1 MCQVAAS
8 VARAKAVVVRSRE
21 EREEREA
28 RFDEEDRETQ
38 QRVRAVT
45 APVALL
51 TAGLAC
57 GKSPPAGAA
66 ARRPA
71 SWA

>member
-8 VARAKAVVVRSRE
+8 VPRAKAVVARSRE
-21 EREEREA
+21 ERAERQA
-28 RFDEEDRETQ
+28 RFDKEDRETQ

-51 TAGLAC
+51 TAGVAC
-57 GKSPPAGAA
+57 GNRPLDSATAHH
-66 ARRPA
+66 PA